1 MMNCKIDWDN
11 IDDNEIKK
19 ILDAYSDKG
28 KDQLDLAVSNYA
40 KKLILETDNVHFE
53 SEDLKEITGD
63 IVKQS
68 ANILDKN
75 NYKLKKFKY
84 QKQFKYLVRFL
95 STIVTIIL
103 AIITFVW
110 KPDKDIHLTVY
121 FVFVFLTLVLEF
133 VSITFLEDL

>member
-1 MMNCKIDWDN
+1 MNCKIDWDN